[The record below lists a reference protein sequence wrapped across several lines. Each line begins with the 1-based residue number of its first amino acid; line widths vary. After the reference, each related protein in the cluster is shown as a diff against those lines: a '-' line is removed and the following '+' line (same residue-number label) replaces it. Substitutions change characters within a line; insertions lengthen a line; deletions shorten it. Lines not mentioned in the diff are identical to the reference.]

1 MTQVLEQQQQ
11 QQQQQQPP
19 PQEEVEVTAEVEV
32 NQEGQVRNIKKTFV
46 RQEFE

>member
-11 QQQQQQPP
+11 QQQPQQ
-19 PQEEVEVTAEVEV
+19 EVEVTAEVEV
-32 NQEGQVRNIKKTFV
+32 NQEGQVRNLKNKTFK